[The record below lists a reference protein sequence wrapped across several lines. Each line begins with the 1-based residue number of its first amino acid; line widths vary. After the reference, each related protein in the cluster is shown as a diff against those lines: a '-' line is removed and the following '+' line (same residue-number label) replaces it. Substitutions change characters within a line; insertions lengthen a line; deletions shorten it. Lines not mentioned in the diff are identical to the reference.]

1 MEYIS
6 AVVHGFVA
14 HSIAT
19 PLLGSL
25 CQTPTHDD
33 GTLVSANITSPVLSP
48 ETQKNFLKSKLF
60 PGKTPNNSTSSGH
73 TNLRVLPASERA
85 LCIKT
90 GVCACAPAKLHT
102 HTPSSSVQPR
112 YSIAEETQQPG
123 HHPEEELGRDRETP
137 AASPFRVG
145 LSDAFFPAPIFH
157 PRNKESNS

>member
-60 PGKTPNNSTSSGH
+60 PGKTPNNSTSSSGH
-73 TNLRVLPASERA
+73 TNLRVLPASKHFYMKSR
-85 LCIKT
+85 
-90 GVCACAPAKLHT
+90 VCVCVCMR
-102 HTPSSSVQPR
+102 PSKIARTYTQVQVFNPG
-112 YSIAEETQQPG
+112 TQLQRPS
-123 HHPEEELGRDRETP
+123 LAIQRRKRLRDT
-137 AASPFRVG
+137 G
-145 LSDAFFPAPIFH
+145 LSF
-157 PRNKESNS
+157 SCGGL